1 MIFLKNWHE
10 QERHLRS
17 FGDRLADSITGF
29 VGSWLF
35 IIIHIIWFGVWIII
49 PVEPFPF
56 GLLTMIVS
64 LEAILLATF
73 IMMSQN
79 RQSDRDR
86 VQAEADYQTDVA
98 AKQEIEELQIR
109 LARIEDEK
117 LDQIFKIL
125 EEIKSK

>member
-1 MIFLKNWHE
+1 
-10 QERHLRS
+10 
-17 FGDRLADSITGF
+17 
-29 VGSWLF
+29 
-35 IIIHIIWFGVWIII
+35 
-49 PVEPFPF
+49 
-56 GLLTMIVS
+56 
-64 LEAILLATF
+64 
-73 IMMSQN
+73 MMSQN